1 MKKRKLVRRH
11 VEETIFKALMI
22 GSFLFVVGGLVF
34 ILITIVIKGLPALSL
49 DMLTQTPKGGFYLG
63 KEGGILNAIV
73 GSIYLATGA
82 TILALAISIP
92 IVLYL
97 TTYAHRSRLA
107 GTMRLSLDV
116 MWGIPSIVFGAFG
129 FIIMLAIGMRAS
141 LLAGIIVLGLIE
153 IPIMVRA
160 MDEVIRSVPHEL
172 KEASYS
178 LGATQLETAA
188 KVVLRQA
195 LPGIVTAILLAF
207 GRGIGDAAAVL
218 FTAGYTDR
226 MPDGLLRPVASLPLA
241 VFFQL
246 GTPFPEVQQRAYAS
260 ALVLTIMV
268 LAISLGSRLLA
279 RRLSRNVVK

>member
-1 MKKRKLVRRH
+1 MKKKRLARRH
-11 VEETIFKALMI
+11 VEEAIFKALMI

-49 DMLTQTPKGGFYLG
+49 AMLTQTPKGGFYLG

-73 GSIYLATGA
+73 GSLYLATGA
-82 TILALAISIP
+82 TILALVVSIP

-116 MWGIPSIVFGAFG
+116 MWGIPSIVYGAFG

-172 KEASYS
+172 REASYS
-178 LGATQLETAA
+178 LGATRLETAA
-188 KVVLRQA
+188 QVVLRQA

-260 ALVLTIMV
+260 ALVAIMV
-268 LAISLGSRLLA
+268 LLISLGSRLLA
-279 RRLSRNVVK
+279 RRLSRNVIK

>member
-1 MKKRKLVRRH
+1 MNKKRLARRH
-11 VEETIFKALMI
+11 VEEAIFKALMI
-22 GSFLFVVGGLVF
+22 GSFVFVVGGLVF

-49 DMLTQTPKGGFYLG
+49 AMLTQTPKGGFYLG

-73 GSIYLATGA
+73 GSLYLATGA
-82 TILALAISIP
+82 TLLALVISIP

-97 TTYAHRSRLA
+97 TTYARRSHLA

-116 MWGIPSIVFGAFG
+116 MWGIPSIVYGAFA

-160 MDEVIRSVPHEL
+160 MDEVIRSVPNEL
-172 KEASYS
+172 REASYS
-178 LGATQLETAA
+178 LGATRLETAS

-226 MPDGLLRPVASLPLA
+226 LPDGLLRPVASLPLA

-268 LAISLGSRLLA
+268 LLISLGSRLLA
-279 RRLSRNVVK
+279 RRLSKNVVK

>member
-1 MKKRKLVRRH
+1 VKKRKFARRH
-11 VEETIFKALMI
+11 AEEAFFKALMI
-22 GSFLFVVGGLVF
+22 GSFVFVVGGLVF
-34 ILITIVIKGLPALSL
+34 ILVTIVVKGLPALNL

-73 GSIYLATGA
+73 GSLYLAMGA
-82 TILALAISIP
+82 TILALVVSIP

-116 MWGIPSIVFGAFG
+116 MWGIPSIVYGAFA

-141 LLAGIIVLGLIE
+141 LLAGIIVLALIE

-172 KEASYS
+172 REASYS
-178 LGATQLETAA
+178 LGATQLETAT

-226 MPDGLLRPVASLPLA
+226 MPNGLLQPVASLPLA

-246 GTPFPEVQQRAYAS
+246 GTPYPEVQQRAYAS
-260 ALVLTIMV
+260 ALVLTIIV
-268 LAISLGSRLLA
+268 LIISFGSRLLA

>member
-1 MKKRKLVRRH
+1 MKKKSFARRH
-11 VEETIFKALMI
+11 VEEAIFKALMI
-22 GSFLFVVGGLVF
+22 GSFLFVAGGLVF
-34 ILITIVIKGLPALSL
+34 ILLTVIVKGLPALTW

-73 GSIYLATGA
+73 GSLYLATGA
-82 TILALAISIP
+82 TILALVVSIP

-97 TTYAHRSRLA
+97 TTYAHRSRWA

-116 MWGIPSIVFGAFG
+116 MWGIPSIVYGAFA

-153 IPIMVRA
+153 MPIMVRA
-160 MDEVIRSVPHEL
+160 MDEVIRSMPHEL
-172 KEASYS
+172 REASYS
-178 LGATQLETAA
+178 LGATRLETAP

-226 MPDGLLRPVASLPLA
+226 MPDGYCAR
-241 VFFQL
+241 
-246 GTPFPEVQQRAYAS
+246 
-260 ALVLTIMV
+260 
-268 LAISLGSRLLA
+268 SRHCRWRSSFNSA
-279 RRLSRNVVK
+279 RRFPKCSSAPMLPHWC